1 MTNGENMANIM
12 LQRLVRE
19 VSKLW
24 RGEQSEIKNAWDAYI
39 MCSEI
44 AEMTVKQA
52 LRNAANEIPPGCVI
66 VKIPDGVLPKE
77 VNDGNDD
84 GQLI

>member
-1 MTNGENMANIM
+1 MTDNENLANIM
-12 LQRLVRE
+12 LQHLVRE
-19 VSKLW
+19 LTKLW
-24 RGEQSEIKNAWDAYI
+24 RGEPSEIKNAWDAYI

-52 LRNAANEIPPGCVI
+52 LRNAANEIRPGCVR